1 MENPYTSFFQNHH
14 RYHRRYYYHPA
25 AQPAPARTPFP
36 AAAYSLQFFP
46 TPPAVPTAPYA
57 PPSPPLREA
66 LPLLSLAPV
75 SREEVRRSSRGE
87 ADSDEEEEEEEAGP
101 ASVSNRGHH
110 QQQGVGGLFAAD
122 LNVKAVGDPMDV
134 ESGAGSA
141 VGDVTVALRIGLPT
155 TSAGLVSGLSF
166 RPRRQQDSGVEED
179 DGRNDGA
186 GGEDEDEEERAA
198 APPLGFPSTPIG
210 RLNKGQYWIPTPSQI
225 LIGPTQFSCPVCF
238 KTFNRYNNMQVSR
251 ETRLLIQCSVN
262 SSCFSC
268 YTSSSF
274 RQYF

>member
-14 RYHRRYYYHPA
+14 RRYYYHPA
-25 AQPAPARTPFP
+25 TQPAPARTPPP

-46 TPPAVPTAPYA
+46 TPPTVPTAPYA

-66 LPLLSLAPV
+66 LPLLSLAPAP
-75 SREEVRRSSRGE
+75 REEERRSSRGE
-87 ADSDEEEEEEEAGP
+87 ADSDEEEEEAGP
-101 ASVSNRGHH
+101 ASVSNGGHH
-110 QQQGVGGLFAAD
+110 HQQGVGGLFAAD
-122 LNVKAVGDPMDV
+122 LNAKAAGDPMGV
-134 ESGAGSA
+134 ESGACSA

-155 TSAGLVSGLSF
+155 TSAGLFSGLPS
-166 RPRRQQDSGVEED
+166 RPRPRQDGGVEEED
-179 DGRNDGA
+179 DGKNDRENDGA
-186 GGEDEDEEERAA
+186 GGEEEGAA
-198 APPLGFPSTPIG
+198 SAPLGFPSTPIG

-251 ETRLLIQCSVN
+251 EPRLSIQCSVN